1 MSSPNSVSFRPLS
14 QVKGLFVKPG
24 RRPLRVAGGLFRGM
38 TLEID
43 LQHQTQVYFG
53 LYETETFS
61 VIKKSASNA
70 AWAVDVGAGAGELS
84 IYFLRQPRCRMIYA
98 FEPQATEVELFRQN
112 VLLNGLQGDQRLVIL
127 EKFAGPADGT
137 KSLPIDQLQ
146 LDLGAKGF
154 LKIDVDGYEVDVLE
168 SAKKTLQEA
177 KPDVLV
183 EVHYKQLEAACIDI
197 LKAYGYGVRVIP
209 NAWWRIFVPERRPI
223 EHNRWIFATE
233 K

>member
-1 MSSPNSVSFRPLS
+1 M
-14 QVKGLFVKPG
+14 
-24 RRPLRVAGGLFRGM
+24 
-38 TLEID
+38 
-43 LQHQTQVYFG
+43 
-53 LYETETFS
+53 
-61 VIKKSASNA
+61 
-70 AWAVDVGAGAGELS
+70 
-84 IYFLRQPRCRMIYA
+84 
-98 FEPQATEVELFRQN
+98 
-112 VLLNGLQGDQRLVIL
+112 
-127 EKFAGPADGT
+127 
-137 KSLPIDQLQ
+137 PIDQLQ

-183 EVHYKQLEAACIDI
+183 EVHSKQLEAACIDI